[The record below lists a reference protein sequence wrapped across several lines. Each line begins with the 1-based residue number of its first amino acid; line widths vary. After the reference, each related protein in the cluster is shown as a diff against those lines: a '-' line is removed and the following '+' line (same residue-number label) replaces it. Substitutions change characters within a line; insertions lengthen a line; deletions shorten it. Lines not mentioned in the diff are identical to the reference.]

1 MFQAAPPP
9 TDTILRRLATL
20 SDATRLRLLRVLE
33 KAELGVSDLCEVLQL
48 PQSTISRHLKVLAD
62 EGWLTQRRRGTT
74 NLYRLLLDE
83 LDPTAR
89 EQWLLV
95 RVQTEE
101 WSTFQH
107 DALRLA
113 AAMERQNRDSQKFF
127 ASAAGRWDET
137 RREIYGDRFLT
148 DSVAALLP
156 ADWAVADL
164 GCGTGTLT
172 APLARGVHRVIGVDN
187 SQPMLTAAKQRLAD
201 FDNVELKLG
210 DLESLPLEGGT
221 CDAVLAVLVLTYVP
235 TPRDVLRE
243 ALRVLKPGGRAVV
256 VDLLRHDQEDFRR
269 TMNQLSRGFEPEELS
284 QLFQES
290 GFEATRCVSL
300 PPEPDAKGPAL
311 LLAHGSKAS
320 QAGVEKQQLQS
331 HAI

>member
-1 MFQAAPPP
+1 MIQTATPT

-62 EGWLTQRRRGTT
+62 EAWLTHRRRGTT
-74 NLYRLLLDE
+74 NLYGLLLDE

-95 RVQTEE
+95 REQTEG
-101 WSTFQH
+101 WSTFEH
-107 DALRLA
+107 DALRLSA
-113 AAMERQNRDSQKFF
+113 ALERQSRDSQKFF

-137 RREIYGDRFLT
+137 RREIYGERFLT

-156 ADWAVADL
+156 GDWTVADL

-172 APLARGVHRVIGVDN
+172 ASLARGVHRVIGVDN
-187 SQPMLTAAKQRLAD
+187 SQPMLTAAEQRLKE
-201 FDNVELKLG
+201 FDNVELKHG
-210 DLESLPLEGGT
+210 DLESLPLQDGT

-235 TPRDVLRE
+235 APVDVLRE
-243 ALRVLKPGGRAVV
+243 AQLVLKPGGRAVV
-256 VDLLRHDQEDFRR
+256 VDLLRHDLEDFRR
-269 TMNQLSRGFEPEELS
+269 SMNQLSRGYEPEELS
-284 QLFQES
+284 QLLQDS
-290 GFEATRCVSL
+290 GFDSPRCVPL

-311 LLAHGSKAS
+311 LLAHGCKPDET
-320 QAGVEKQQLQS
+320 EKRTTGKTS
-331 HAI
+331 